1 MTTAKNG
8 DTVKIHYTGTLSD
21 GTKFDSSDGRDPL
34 SFQLGAGQIIPGLEK
49 EIAGMAVGDQKTVTV
64 AADDAYGQRD
74 PQQVQQVPRNALPP
88 DLEPQVGMQ
97 LQAQTPNGVPVQL
110 IVIEVAEDTITV
122 DANHPLAGHDLTF
135 AVEMVE
141 IG

>member
-21 GTKFDSSDGRDPL
+21 GTKFDSSAGRDPL

-64 AADDAYGQRD
+64 AAEDAYGQRD

-110 IVIEVAEDTITV
+110 IVIEVADDTITV

>member
-21 GTKFDSSDGRDPL
+21 GTQFDSSSGRDPL

-64 AADDAYGQRD
+64 PAEEAYGPRD

-88 DLEPQVGMQ
+88 ELEPQVGMQ
-97 LQAQTPNGVPVQL
+97 LQAQTPNGTPVQL
-110 IVIEVAEDTITV
+110 IVIEVTDETITV
-122 DANHPLAGHDLTF
+122 DANHPLAGQDLIF
-135 AVEMVE
+135 AVEMIE
-141 IG
+141 IS

>member
-1 MTTAKNG
+1 MSTAKNG
-8 DTVKIHYTGTLSD
+8 DTVKIHYTGTLAD
-21 GTKFDSSDGRDPL
+21 GTRFDSSAGRDPL
-34 SFQLGAGQIIPGLEK
+34 TFQLGAGQIIPGLEK

-64 AADDAYGQRD
+64 AAGEAYGERD
-74 PQQVQQVPRNALPP
+74 PRQVQQVPRNALPP

-110 IVIEVAEDTITV
+110 IVVEVAEDTITV

>member
-1 MTTAKNG
+1 MSTAKNG

-21 GTKFDSSDGRDPL
+21 GTQFDSSSGRDPL

-64 AADDAYGQRD
+64 PAEEAYGPRD

-88 DLEPQVGMQ
+88 ELEPQVGMQ
-97 LQAQTPNGVPVQL
+97 LQAQTPNGTPVQL
-110 IVIEVAEDTITV
+110 IVIEVTDETITV
-122 DANHPLAGHDLTF
+122 DANHPLAGQDLIF
-135 AVEMVE
+135 AVEMIE
-141 IG
+141 IS

>member
-64 AADDAYGQRD
+64 AAADAYGQRD

>member
-1 MTTAKNG
+1 MSTAKNG
-8 DTVKIHYTGTLSD
+8 DNVKIHYTGTLAD
-21 GTKFDSSDGRDPL
+21 GTKFDSSEGRDPL
-34 SFQLGAGQIIPGLEK
+34 AFQLGAGQIIPGLEK
-49 EIAGMAVGDQKTVTV
+49 EIAGMAVGDQKTVTI
-64 AADDAYGQRD
+64 AADEAYGERD
-74 PQQVQQVPRNALPP
+74 PRQVQQVPRNALPP

>member
-1 MTTAKNG
+1 MSTAKNG
-8 DTVKIHYTGTLSD
+8 DTVKIHYTGTLAD
-21 GTKFDSSDGRDPL
+21 GTKFDSSEGRDPL
-34 SFQLGAGQIIPGLEK
+34 SFQLGAGPIIPGLEK

-64 AADDAYGQRD
+64 AADEAYGERD
-74 PQQVQQVPRNALPP
+74 PRQGQQVPRNALPP

-110 IVIEVAEDTITV
+110 IVVEVAEDTITV
-122 DANHPLAGHDLTF
+122 DANHPLAGHDLIF

>member
-1 MTTAKNG
+1 MTQVKTG
-8 DTVKIHYTGTLSD
+8 DTVRIHYTGTLSD